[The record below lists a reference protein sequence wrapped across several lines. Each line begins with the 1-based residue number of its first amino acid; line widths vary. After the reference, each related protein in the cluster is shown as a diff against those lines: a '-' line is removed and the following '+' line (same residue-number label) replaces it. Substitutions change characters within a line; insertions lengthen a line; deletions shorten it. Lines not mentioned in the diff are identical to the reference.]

1 MCGVFFEGIGGWV
14 GGGNLLSLSR
24 GCYWEPILQSDHTG
38 RPRIRYTV
46 TIVAF
51 TGKCTKFE
59 GENWILRAM
68 TQQLIETIVDVIAVL
83 PNIRNKFD
91 LNRKFSRLMYQFLL
105 KAAFKA
111 HSVKWYRGADKSLA
125 RPGRKQPNVSVRM
138 AWISFGALPCRKRK
152 NLMTARVS
160 MLLKSFAS
168 LTCFRA
174 CFLPGR
180 AKDLSAPRYC
190 IHPIRKD
197 VNNSPHKEVC
207 MCVYI
212 YIYTHTHTHTH
223 TRGGAVGWRTTLKAG
238 RSRGRFPMVSSFQPH
253 YGPGVDSAS
262 NRNEYQEYFL
272 GGKVGRCLG
281 LTTLPP
287 SCADCLQ
294 NLGVSTSSWNPQG
307 LSRPVMG
314 LLYFFFTCFDLLT
327 SHLQGE

>member
-138 AWISFGALPCRKRK
+138 AWISFGALPCREKK
-152 NLMTARVS
+152 NLMTVRVS
-160 MLLKSFAS
+160 MLLKAHAS
-168 LTCFRA
+168 LACFRA

-180 AKDLSAPRYC
+180 AKDLSAPRYMYFNFSTC
-190 IHPIRKD
+190 FGQLCAHHQE
-197 VNNSPHKEVC
+197 NLLCLCCLVC
-207 MCVYI
+207 Y
-212 YIYTHTHTHTH
+212 
-223 TRGGAVGWRTTLKAG
+223 
-238 RSRGRFPMVSSFQPH
+238 
-253 YGPGVDSAS
+253 
-262 NRNEYQEYFL
+262 
-272 GGKVGRCLG
+272 
-281 LTTLPP
+281 
-287 SCADCLQ
+287 
-294 NLGVSTSSWNPQG
+294 
-307 LSRPVMG
+307 SRPDSHPYRVKN
-314 LLYFFFTCFDLLT
+314 T
-327 SHLQGE
+327 SVAQISKLSWWWTHICPKHVKKFKSI